1 MTGSRRTDRLF
12 GMHARCLLFLLS
24 VLAGLAPATATADP
38 FDDLARDVWAWRA
51 ATQPSSGDDIP
62 RIDRPANWLPD
73 WSPAAVAARRTALG
87 DFTRRHQAIATAGW
101 PVARQVDYRL
111 IGSLL
116 ARVRWELDGAP
127 AWRRDPAFY
136 IQQALGP
143 VFDVLLPPPPV
154 GPARA
159 DLVLARLAH
168 VPRIADQAR
177 QNLDDTRA
185 PFARLA
191 IDTLGDIDTRLA
203 TLARELDAAVPSH
216 RGRFAAPAA
225 TAAAALVDLR
235 RWLESRVAA
244 MPGDTTVGRDAYVT
258 FLREVALVP
267 FTPEE
272 IVAMGRQ
279 EWERAVS
286 FEALEQGRNRT
297 LPQMAIFPD
306 ADAQVKTSAAQEHD
320 IRAFLER
327 ENLLTVPP
335 WLGHYLNLLLPP
347 YLAPIAFLGVTDDL
361 TGPSRLSDNG
371 YSYIRSPRPDLPY
384 FYLSTARDPRP
395 IIVHEG
401 VPGHY
406 MQLALSWAHEN
417 PIRRH
422 YYDSGANEG
431 LGFYA
436 EEMMLQAGLW
446 HDSPRSRE
454 IIYNFA
460 RLRAL
465 RVEVDVKL
473 ATGLFTIPQAADYL
487 EKTVPMDA
495 ATALEEAASFAAGP
509 GQAITYQTGKL
520 QVTSLLADAR
530 RAQGPAFSLRAFHD
544 YLWKNGNVPLALLR
558 WELLGDRRDVDR
570 LATLK

>member
-1 MTGSRRTDRLF
+1 MRLGSEATRSTVRAGGQLCRQHTGRDGEDDERENNRQQTHTHTPFTIAGRMTGPRRPDRLF
-12 GMHARCLLFLLS
+12 GMRARRVPFLLLIL
-24 VLAGLAPATATADP
+24 VLAGGAPVVAGADP
-38 FDDLARDVWAWRA
+38 LDDLARDVWAWRA
-51 ATQPSSGDDIP
+51 ATQPSSGDAIP
-62 RIDRPANWLPD
+62 QHRPAVEL
-73 WSPAAVAARRTALG
+73 AARLVAGAVASRRAALLRTY
-87 DFTRRHQAIATAGW
+87 TRRHQAIVTTSW

-168 VPRIADQAR
+168 VPVIVGQAR

-203 TLARELDAAVPSH
+203 TLARELDTAAPSH

-235 RWLESRVAA
+235 RWLEARVAA
-244 MPGDTTVGRDAYVT
+244 MPGDTTVGRDAYVA

-279 EWERAVS
+279 EWERAVA
-286 FEALEQGRNRT
+286 FEALEQGRNRA

-306 ADAQVKTSAAQEHD
+306 ADAQVTTSAAQERD

-327 ENLLTVPP
+327 EGLLTVPP
-335 WLGHYLNLLLPP
+335 WLGHYSTCCCRI
-347 YLAPIAFLGVTDDL
+347 LAPIAFLGVTDDL

-371 YSYIRSPRPDLPY
+371 YSYIRAPRPDLA
-384 FYLSTARDPRP
+384 FTLLHARSAADHRTKGCPATT
-395 IIVHEG
+395 
-401 VPGHY
+401 
-406 MQLALSWAHEN
+406 QLAIAWAHEN

-422 YYDSGANEG
+422 YYDSGA
-431 LGFYA
+431 
-436 EEMMLQAGLW
+436 
-446 HDSPRSRE
+446 
-454 IIYNFA
+454 
-460 RLRAL
+460 
-465 RVEVDVKL
+465 
-473 ATGLFTIPQAADYL
+473 
-487 EKTVPMDA
+487 
-495 ATALEEAASFAAGP
+495 
-509 GQAITYQTGKL
+509 
-520 QVTSLLADAR
+520 
-530 RAQGPAFSLRAFHD
+530 
-544 YLWKNGNVPLALLR
+544 
-558 WELLGDRRDVDR
+558 
-570 LATLK
+570 